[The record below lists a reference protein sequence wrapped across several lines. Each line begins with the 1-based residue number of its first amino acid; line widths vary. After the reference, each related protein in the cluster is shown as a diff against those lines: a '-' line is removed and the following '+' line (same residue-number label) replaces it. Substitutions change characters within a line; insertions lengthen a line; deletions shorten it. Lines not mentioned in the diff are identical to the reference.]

1 VPGDPGNTD
10 ATGDER
16 GRDSRAGAAA
26 GRIEDST
33 AVEPVVLADDEE

>member
-1 VPGDPGNTD
+1 MRPVTTW
-10 ATGDER
+10 ALL
-16 GRDSRAGAAA
+16 SAGAAA